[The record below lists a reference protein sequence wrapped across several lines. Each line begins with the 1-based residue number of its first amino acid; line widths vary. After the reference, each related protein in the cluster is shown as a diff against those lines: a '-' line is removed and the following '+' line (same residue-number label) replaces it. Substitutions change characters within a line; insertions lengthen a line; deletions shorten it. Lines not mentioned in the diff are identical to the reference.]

1 MHVFNQDLLADKNN
15 PGGPQRGDINKFI
28 FYEKG
33 EKFLRVPASYLL
45 KLSLADAITK
55 APRTHPLVRASGEQ
69 LLNHFL
75 NDNTSPETFS
85 FHPVPLK
92 SAFEMGKGLARET
105 SKRFLLTQLLTMYA
119 NQSFQLLS
127 TGQRALIYFAPH
139 PPLRQKLLNEHISDS
154 FYRELF
160 MSPCL
165 SGWDR
170 GEEKYQYM
178 VLCHQVLSRSQINA
192 IGKLKEAGI
201 ILSNLVVLPNISS
214 TSLAN
219 NGTHISLGSRKLTTL
234 LSNASSGF
242 KAEDEKYIGDL
253 AIKIVEHFL
262 PLFVGTYSAAPYQ
275 FNFWD
280 FHPERVLGFLPHE
293 LDYTHL
299 RMIWRRW
306 KKKSKFKILGQPIT
320 PFGPVWF
327 DKLISKLFLLK
338 GDLIPDVRL
347 IDYLVALLST
357 DQSPAFD
364 GSPGNTTRLNKDLT
378 DLGVF
383 DTKMSPYLLYRLREF
398 STIGFSGFEGR
409 HYSIFESIVN
419 DMSEAANIQTL
430 ITASAYKYILQGEVT
445 HLTYPMTLAWKASA
459 GRYFLEQRLEFRLFM
474 FAGIPKTSS

>member
-1 MHVFNQDLLADKNN
+1 MGQKDTVDLPITMQKSNYFKNIIKRIRSGETPQKAISELENHLNDNKENVWENSWVRFPGTVLSPYAIHVFNRDLLADKNN
-15 PGGPQRGDINKFI
+15 PTGPQRGDINKFI
-28 FYEKG
+28 FCEKG
-33 EKFLRVPASYLL
+33 ERFLRVPVSYLL
-45 KLSLADAITK
+45 KLSLADVISK
-55 APRTHPLVRASGEQ
+55 SPHTHPLVRKTGEQ
-69 LLNHFL
+69 ILKHFL

-85 FHPVPLK
+85 FNPVPLN
-92 SAFEMGKGLARET
+92 SVFEMGKGLARET

-139 PPLRQKLLNEHISDS
+139 TPLRQKLLNERISDS

-160 MSPCL
+160 ISPCL
-165 SGWDR
+165 SGWEK

-178 VLCHQVLSRSQINA
+178 ILCHQVLSRSQINTIA
-192 IGKLKEAGI
+192 KLKEAGI

-219 NGTHISLGSRKLTTL
+219 NGTHISLGSRKLTNL
-234 LSNASSGF
+234 LSNAASGF
-242 KAEDEKYIGDL
+242 NANDEKYIGDL

-306 KKKSKFKILGQPIT
+306 KKKSKFKFFGQPIT
-320 PFGPVWF
+320 PFGPVGL
-327 DKLISKLFLLK
+327 DKLISKLFFLK
-338 GDLIPDVRL
+338 GDVVPDARL

-357 DQSPAFD
+357 DQSPALD
-364 GSPGNTTRLNKDLT
+364 GSIGNTTR
-378 DLGVF
+378 F
-383 DTKMSPYLLYRLREF
+383 TK
-398 STIGFSGFEGR
+398 
-409 HYSIFESIVN
+409 
-419 DMSEAANIQTL
+419 
-430 ITASAYKYILQGEVT
+430 
-445 HLTYPMTLAWKASA
+445 
-459 GRYFLEQRLEFRLFM
+459 
-474 FAGIPKTSS
+474 

>member
-1 MHVFNQDLLADKNN
+1 
-15 PGGPQRGDINKFI
+15 
-28 FYEKG
+28 
-33 EKFLRVPASYLL
+33 
-45 KLSLADAITK
+45 
-55 APRTHPLVRASGEQ
+55 
-69 LLNHFL
+69 
-75 NDNTSPETFS
+75 
-85 FHPVPLK
+85 
-92 SAFEMGKGLARET
+92 
-105 SKRFLLTQLLTMYA
+105 
-119 NQSFQLLS
+119 
-127 TGQRALIYFAPH
+127 
-139 PPLRQKLLNEHISDS
+139 
-154 FYRELF
+154 

-430 ITASAYKYILQGEVT
+430 ITALAYKYILQGEVT
-445 HLTYPMTLAWKASA
+445 HLHIPMTLAWKASA
-459 GRYFLEQRLEFRLFM
+459 GRYFLEQRLELRLFM